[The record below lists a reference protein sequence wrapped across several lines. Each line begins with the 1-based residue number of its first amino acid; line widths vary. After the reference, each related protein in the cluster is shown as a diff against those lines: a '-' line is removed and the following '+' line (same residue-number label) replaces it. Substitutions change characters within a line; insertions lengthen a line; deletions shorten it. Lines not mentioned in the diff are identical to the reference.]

1 LLAAPLQNCHRE
13 AIVELYYLQSEHD
26 IKEAR
31 GLFQEYAESL
41 GFNLCFQNF
50 DEELEKLPE
59 QYAPPDGCLL
69 LAREDGETIGCVAL
83 RPLEPGVC
91 EMKRLYVKPY
101 RRGKGVGRRLAEAII
116 SEACSRGYRDMRL
129 DTVPSMTEARELY
142 TSLGFLTIPPYR
154 HNPIP
159 GALYFELDLTK
170 VSQSRNT
177 RHSIGNGKRRH
188 RARPLCTSE

>member
-1 LLAAPLQNCHRE
+1 M
-13 AIVELYYLQSEHD
+13 ELCYLRSDHD

-41 GFNLCFQNF
+41 DFDLCFQNF

-59 QYAPPDGCLL
+59 QYARPDGCLL
-69 LAREDGETIGCVAL
+69 LAREHGETIGCVAL

-101 RRGKGVGRRLAEAII
+101 HRGSGVGRRLAEAII
-116 SEACSRGYRDMRL
+116 SEACSRGYRTMRL
-129 DTVPSMTEARELY
+129 DTVPSMREARALY

-159 GALYFELDLTK
+159 GALYFELDLTIA
-170 VSQSRNT
+170 SLSRNT
-177 RHSIGNGKRRH
+177 RHSNGHSKRR
-188 RARPLCTSE
+188 R